1 MIHLLVF
8 FGNTCELFDL
18 KGLFVCFAIIMQKV
32 MNILWVLFENA
43 GINEIDKN
51 IVTITK
57 NILLN
62 KFCHI
67 MAFTNSTFTEFILV
81 NISSKVRL
89 LFFTF

>member
-18 KGLFVCFAIIMQKV
+18 KGLFVCFAVIMQKV

-51 IVTITK
+51 DRIDTVYFSVYKCECET
-57 NILLN
+57 
-62 KFCHI
+62 C
-67 MAFTNSTFTEFILV
+67 
-81 NISSKVRL
+81 
-89 LFFTF
+89 